1 MLAIIYRMDKQ
12 QGPNGKEYSK
22 RKECTHMYN
31 SITYQTILPV
41 SREACTQDKKWQ
53 LEPDVKWTS
62 SKLGKEYV
70 MVYTVTLFI

>member
-1 MLAIIYRMDKQ
+1 
-12 QGPNGKEYSK
+12 
-22 RKECTHMYN
+22 MYN

>member
-1 MLAIIYRMDKQ
+1 
-12 QGPNGKEYSK
+12 
-22 RKECTHMYN
+22 MYN
-31 SITYQTILPV
+31 SITYQTIWPV